1 MKSFFSSSDSLE
13 LELVMDMLAQ
23 AGIRYEFHYDPR
35 SQTDAQLWV
44 QDNGDFPQQPPC
56 SPLAGVLLAKLPDD

>member
-44 QDNGDFPQQPPC
+44 QDNGDFSTAASMLTAC
-56 SPLAGVLLAKLPDD
+56 RGATR